1 MLKKLSKKQ
10 KVLGTLILVVVV
22 IAAAFFAYKTHQHTE
37 YLQSKIINGL
47 FDDYAFYSPY
57 DEDSRDDY
65 VEFFNE
71 GIRKSSIRK
80 ALAQTVSNQT
90 EVALLNTTYYDT
102 SKEDRHG
109 MSTTEDQFGE
119 EPTLSSLRSSL
130 PEVIGA
136 LTELGY
142 EDESLRD
149 NLYQFYVQDRQYEID
164 HASEE
169 TDPIV
174 REYRVATA
182 MDAGMEAIDEFNQ
195 AAGDFY
201 QIDRESIYPV
211 SELEDHY
218 TQAIDLS
225 YDQKDAKQLAKAL
238 SAAMES
244 DYAGDQTYLDS
255 KEILD
260 FFTADATD
268 LATTV
273 NGIGGYYDTQ
283 DPEESGSYYGDF
295 YYRTKTSGGN
305 RYDTSA
311 FTPGLWS
318 ALSPGQR
325 AEIRSGN
332 STHTATYRY
341 FCGESIDNFAI
352 MNVDNGEKYQYAFVI
367 PGQEWGFVFISPRS
381 ICLDLK
387 DIGQVEIPGDFE
399 DSFEQVRQDYAAT
412 HGGKLSQPVDEAAE
426 EAAEQANL
434 ARTEHP
440 AGLTEQA
447 PDTGAAE

>member
-174 REYRVATA
+174 REYRLATA

-195 AAGDFY
+195 VAGDL
-201 QIDRESIYPV
+201 IELVDRLHTGVHGGRQTVFAHDRVGFLGCVVDLILPV
-211 SELEDHY
+211 LHIELIQVVPQGFVLIAQFGERADDLRQAG
-218 TQAIDLS
+218 TQAG
-225 YDQKDAKQLAKAL
+225 QRRFLAKLVLGRAHPMSVL
-238 SAAMES
+238 F
-244 DYAGDQTYLDS
+244 AGVVIGRVEQRDLGLIADRLGQCFADRA
-255 KEILD
+255 
-260 FFTADATD
+260 FADALVEKFDIIVAGILVVRGIERIIVKQAVYNFALEIFRVLMRLIGEKRCGNHHDHQNQGPKHFLLFGQFFQHGGCPPFRERMEKVST
-268 LATTV
+268 LTV
-273 NGIGGYYDTQ
+273 N
-283 DPEESGSYYGDF
+283 
-295 YYRTKTSGGN
+295 
-305 RYDTSA
+305 
-311 FTPGLWS
+311 
-318 ALSPGQR
+318 
-325 AEIRSGN
+325 
-332 STHTATYRY
+332 
-341 FCGESIDNFAI
+341 
-352 MNVDNGEKYQYAFVI
+352 
-367 PGQEWGFVFISPRS
+367 
-381 ICLDLK
+381 
-387 DIGQVEIPGDFE
+387 
-399 DSFEQVRQDYAAT
+399 
-412 HGGKLSQPVDEAAE
+412 
-426 EAAEQANL
+426 
-434 ARTEHP
+434 P
-440 AGLTEQA
+440 AGKKSRLV
-447 PDTGAAE
+447 